1 MTTGSF
7 GKIECTHCG
16 GHIEYPE
23 QAGGMSVACPHCQ
36 QTVALPTAMTSRP
49 SKRRWG
55 LLVAVLLGISLIG
68 WGGWFAFSKQA
79 ARAND
84 VRPSVLPNP
93 PPADLQR
100 MKQLA
105 FWDFSIQQKEGST
118 ITHAVARVLNESGAT
133 RYGVEVRL
141 ELPHRVGHCR
151 WHPAELRRG
160 AGEAAAPRNR
170 IHQLQGFERNGHLED
185 VRFRTL
191 SG

>member
-36 QTVALPTAMTSRP
+36 QTVALPAAMTSRP

-68 WGGWFAFSKQA
+68 WGGWFAISRQA
-79 ARAND
+79 AASSGA
-84 VRPSVLPNP
+84 RPSVLPNP
-93 PPADLQR
+93 PPVDLQR

-105 FWDFSIQQKEGST
+105 FWDFSIEQKEGST
-118 ITHAVARVLNESGAT
+118 IIHAVARVLNESSAT

-141 ELPHRVGHCR
+141 ELRDSLGRVIGTSR
-151 WHPAELRRG
+151 DYV
-160 AGEAAAPRNR
+160 
-170 IHQLQGFERNGHLED
+170 ERLEPNQD
-185 VRFRTL
+185 ATIRALVVKRDAVSARL
-191 SG
+191 LDISEQ